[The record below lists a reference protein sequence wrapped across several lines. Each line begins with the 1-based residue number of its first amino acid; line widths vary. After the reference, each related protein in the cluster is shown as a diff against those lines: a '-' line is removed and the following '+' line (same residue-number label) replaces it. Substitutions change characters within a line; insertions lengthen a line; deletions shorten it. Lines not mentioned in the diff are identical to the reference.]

1 MNYIDSS
8 IDTSKVHLYKNNKS
22 LLNESNMTKLK
33 REIKEN
39 IKPPTVDLK
48 VYIVNYIVNVNNEI
62 PLKIIIAQY
71 TLTPKLALVIKDGD
85 NAQTFSFTSDE
96 LKKYK
101 FKHEYIGQII
111 SLIKQKKINFKKLN
125 VSISDIFEN
134 YM

>member
-8 IDTSKVHLYKNNKS
+8 IDTSNVHLYKNNKS

>member
-8 IDTSKVHLYKNNKS
+8 IDTSNVHLYKNNKS

-111 SLIKQKKINFKKLN
+111 SL
-125 VSISDIFEN
+125 
-134 YM
+134 